1 MSEVVLSGVASEYVL
16 GDLANYLR
24 QHGHRVHEFDFA
36 DFKGDAVTALGSLDG
51 SQCTYITSA
60 HTNLTRAVA
69 EVLVPLFATHY
80 PNYLAP
86 LEILG
91 ILRPRQSIFIP
102 HDLLTPFGDTNFN
115 EYRYLDLFD
124 HILAP
129 FKVPAL
135 QATLG
140 AQTKVHTVGWIK
152 HANIDGKKYT
162 DNTFINNDTIFKKSQ
177 PKVAVFI
184 SMIEHMRWKYGDQ
197 GVYEYLEPLFNSNVQ
212 IKLPDWNGIDT
223 IEALCKKDN
232 RCNIFP
238 SKGNSIELI
247 KAADIVVCNSAS
259 SIHAEANLMGRP
271 TICLIDDEFISE
283 SELRVKLD
291 CLSNIYFHDYRNR
304 IPLSDEFLVN
314 IMKKQRPQPALKF
327 NFEIVNSIIN

>member
-24 QHGHRVHEFDFA
+24 QQGHRVHEFDFA
-36 DFKGDAVTALGSLDG
+36 NFKGDAVTALKSLDG
-51 SQCTYITSA
+51 SKCTYITSA

-91 ILRPRQSIFIP
+91 ILRPRLSIFIP
-102 HDLLTPFGDTNFN
+102 HDLLTPFGDNNLN
-115 EYRYLDLFD
+115 EYRYLDLYD

-129 FKVPAL
+129 FKFPAL
-135 QATLG
+135 QAALG

-152 HANIDGKKYT
+152 HANINRQKYAENKFT
-162 DNTFINNDTIFKKSQ
+162 NNEKTFKKSE
-177 PKVAVFI
+177 PKVAVFV
-184 SMIEHMRWKYGDQ
+184 SMIEHLRWKYGDQ
-197 GVYEYLEPLFNSNVQ
+197 GVYEYLKPLFNPNVQ
-212 IKLPDWNGIDT
+212 IKLPDWNGIET
-223 IEALCKKDN
+223 IEALCRKDN

-238 SKGNSIELI
+238 SKRNSIELI
-247 KAADIVVCNSAS
+247 ETADIVVCNGAS

-283 SELRVKLD
+283 SEQRLKLD
-291 CLSNIYFHDYRNR
+291 HLSNIYFHNYRNK
-304 IPLSDEFLVN
+304 IPLSNEFLAN
-314 IMKKQRPQPALKF
+314 IIKKQQPQPSLKF
-327 NFEIVNSIIN
+327 NFEIVNAIIN